1 MYFQLWKVN
10 YIRCCSLTVLSLMWL
25 KSSRS
30 WWTQWRTLKL
40 NLSSCLWCSTCCWC
54 ETTTW
59 PGTSAHLHPAVT
71 FNPVGKLHKSQL
83 NFEPADV
90 CYIDET
96 VADNLTCIYKR
107 ELERLFDC
115 QSLMLQL
122 STALSL
128 WKMAESDVI
137 VCLQSKKNTCQNFGQ
152 VKEGKKKTEL
162 NKKKK
167 SATRQN
173 VQGSDAIQKSS
184 VLLSVYIGNIINERN
199 IMNAFH

>member
-152 VKEGKKKTEL
+152 VKEGKKKT
-162 NKKKK
+162 
-167 SATRQN
+167 
-173 VQGSDAIQKSS
+173 
-184 VLLSVYIGNIINERN
+184 
-199 IMNAFH
+199 